1 MNNLHL
7 ENYIKAQIMYLE
19 YQNNLKQ
26 LSFCKIIYLILD
38 SLKLQ
43 ESQIIFDNKM
53 NEFLNILKSHLG
65 LMISKEEFLSILTQL
80 NFDSISVTK
89 FFLDYYNLNKN
100 KDNNKIIDKVNENV
114 NDDQDEAYKENIL
127 LKEKYFKALHEK
139 DHKRHFQVYN
149 IFKHKIKRMYRVDC
163 MTRKINV

>member
-89 FFLDYYNLNKN
+89 FFLDYYNLIKI
-100 KDNNKIIDKVNENV
+100 KIIIK
-114 NDDQDEAYKENIL
+114 L
-127 LKEKYFKALHEK
+127 LIRLMKMSMMIKMKPTK
-139 DHKRHFQVYN
+139 K
-149 IFKHKIKRMYRVDC
+149 IFY
-163 MTRKINV
+163 